1 MIIAGVLVAIPA
13 LPLLAALLIQFVG
26 STPRTAARLAVGA
39 SGAASIGALALLILV
54 GFDGRIDA
62 VVTDSNGAAIVGLT
76 ADRVGAVL
84 LLLTSAVGLIV
95 QSFASRS
102 LLGDPRATR
111 FHVLACVLASATS
124 LVGVAATGSGLLLA
138 WFATSVTLVALLGH
152 KAPWPAAVRSQ
163 RLTAR
168 TFLIGD
174 SALLLGMVVAIV
186 MVGDIDL
193 RNVGFDAV
201 ALDAESIGPL
211 SVLTLVAICLVIAG
225 VGRSAL
231 VPLHGWLPSTLAA
244 PTPVSALLHAGVV
257 NGAGVL
263 LIRFSPVFTSSVS
276 AMALAFALGVVTALF
291 ATAVMLVRTDVKG
304 GLVWSTSGQM
314 GFMVVQLGVGA
325 FAAALFHIV
334 GHALYKAAMFLGA
347 GGAIS
352 AHSRQ
357 MQRPH
362 LGRADVAALTSTT
375 TRLAMGVIAPLG
387 AFALALWIIDPHL
400 TAAATILIVLFG
412 TLSVGRAANGWMSA
426 TPFAA
431 GRTIAVAIGGVVVTT
446 FGYVGGIALFEG
458 FMVDL
463 VPYEVP
469 AAVGPVWVVAVLAAI
484 GTGVLVVAFT
494 PGPRGAVLR
503 RNVYGWLLSTST
515 PVTTRPS
522 SGAPQQPGPTAGTM
536 AGTMPG
542 TTAELATA
550 GDHV

>member
-1 MIIAGVLVAIPA
+1 MGVEGPV
-13 LPLLAALLIQFVG
+13 
-26 STPRTAARLAVGA
+26 
-39 SGAASIGALALLILV
+39 
-54 GFDGRIDA
+54 DA
-62 VVTDSNGAAIVGLT
+62 VVTDSDGVAIVGLT
-76 ADRVGAVL
+76 ADRVGAIL

-102 LLGDPRATR
+102 LLCDPRATR
-111 FHVLACVLASATS
+111 FHVLAAVLAGATS

-138 WFATSVTLVALLGH
+138 WVATSVTLVALLGH

-186 MVGDIDL
+186 TVGDIDL

-211 SVLTLVAICLVIAG
+211 GVLTLVAICLVVAG
-225 VGRSAL
+225 VARSAL

-263 LIRFSPVFTSSVS
+263 LIRFSPVFASSVS
-276 AMALAFALGVVTALF
+276 AMALAFALGVATALF
-291 ATAVMLVRTDVKG
+291 ATAIMLVRTDVKG
-304 GLVWSTSGQM
+304 ALVWSTSGQM

-357 MQRPH
+357 TQRPH
-362 LGRADVAALTSTT
+362 LGYADAATLTSTT
-375 TRLAMGVIAPLG
+375 TRIAMGVLAPLG

-431 GRTIAVAIGGVVVTT
+431 WRTIAVAIGGVLVTT

-458 FMVDL
+458 FIADL

-469 AAVGPVWVVAVLAAI
+469 SAVGPVWVVAVLAAI

-494 PGPRGAVLR
+494 PGPRGAALR
-503 RNVYGWLLSTST
+503 RNVYGLLLSTST
-515 PVTTRPS
+515 PVTTKPS
-522 SGAPQQPGPTAGTM
+522 SSTLPQTTNSPDN
-536 AGTMPG
+536 
-542 TTAELATA
+542 TAELATA
-550 GDHV
+550 GDHG